1 MARISPSFTLSTTTA
16 PPSVSSESR
25 FSMVLARISS
35 TFSWRRRSRVSI
47 TLSPGWGSSVSPV
60 LELVYQYSL
69 ITRPEVS
76 SSCTRVP
83 DSPRR

>member
-1 MARISPSFTLSTTTA
+1 MARISPSSTLSTTT
-16 PPSVSSESR
+16 V
-25 FSMVLARISS
+25 
-35 TFSWRRRSRVSI
+35 
-47 TLSPGWGSSVSPV
+47 
-60 LELVYQYSL
+60 VYQYSL